1 VNKKEKEVI
10 KLLEGE
16 VLFEDILAGIN
27 RKCSVSKAELSQI
40 IDNLIDYGIL
50 NEVQT
55 GGV

>member
-1 VNKKEKEVI
+1 MNKKEKEVI